1 MKVAY
6 NKAHVGDVLLVQLA
20 MEAIVKTQ
28 MERTGDIAILKEE
41 ETGEIKA
48 FNLFNASKYITLDV
62 AGNVDVT
69 PELVEKLEAA
79 IKENGVEI
87 SLDVDFSPKFVV
99 GFVES
104 KEKLPNADKLSV
116 CQVNLGEET
125 VQIVC
130 GAPNVEAGQKVV
142 VAKVGAVM
150 PSGLLIKAG
159 NLRGEDSF
167 GMICSAR
174 ELAIPGAPEVKGILV
189 LEDERL
195 RNLMDIKLFVDTDSD
210 LRIIR
215 RIQRDIKERGRT
227 ADSVIDQYLT
237 AVRPMHNMFIEP
249 TKRYADV
256 IIPEGGGNNVAID
269 LMVTKIK
276 TILET
281 DTNL

>member
-41 ETGEIKA
+41 ETGEVKA

-69 PELVEKLEAA
+69 PELVEKLQAA
-79 IKENGVEI
+79 IKENGVDI

-99 GFVES
+99 GYVES
-104 KEKLPNADKLSV
+104 KEKHPNADKLNV

-130 GAPNVEAGQKVV
+130 GAPNVDAGQKVV

-167 GMICSAR
+167 GMLCSAR

-189 LEDERL
+189 LEEAAE
-195 RNLMDIKLFVDTDSD
+195 V
-210 LRIIR
+210 
-215 RIQRDIKERGRT
+215 G
-227 ADSVIDQYLT
+227 SVFT
-237 AVRPMHNMFIEP
+237 VPAR
-249 TKRYADV
+249 
-256 IIPEGGGNNVAID
+256 
-269 LMVTKIK
+269 
-276 TILET
+276 
-281 DTNL
+281 

>member
-20 MEAIVKTQ
+20 MESIVKTQ
-28 MERTGDIAILKEE
+28 MERTNDIAILKEE
-41 ETGEIKA
+41 STGEIKA
-48 FNLFNASKYITLDV
+48 FNLFNASKYMELDV
-62 AGNVDVT
+62 VGNVDVT
-69 PELVEKLEAA
+69 PELVEKLQAA

-104 KEKLPNADKLSV
+104 KEKHPNADKLSV
-116 CQVNLGEET
+116 CQVNIGEET

-150 PSGLLIKAG
+150 PSGLLIKEG

-167 GMICSAR
+167 GMLCSAR

-189 LEDERL
+189 LEEDAEVGSAF
-195 RNLMDIKLFVDTDSD
+195 NV
-210 LRIIR
+210 
-215 RIQRDIKERGRT
+215 
-227 ADSVIDQYLT
+227 
-237 AVRPMHNMFIEP
+237 P
-249 TKRYADV
+249 TR
-256 IIPEGGGNNVAID
+256 
-269 LMVTKIK
+269 
-276 TILET
+276 
-281 DTNL
+281 